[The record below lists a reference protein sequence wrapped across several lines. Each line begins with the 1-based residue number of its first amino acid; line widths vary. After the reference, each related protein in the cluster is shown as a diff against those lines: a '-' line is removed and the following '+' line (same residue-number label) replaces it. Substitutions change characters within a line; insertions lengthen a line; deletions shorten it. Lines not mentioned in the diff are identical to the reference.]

1 MSSASVGSR
10 FITSLNVVRPIAG
23 SVIPA
28 VECSAMSI
36 FVSNSR
42 SNAHAQLRAPAPPV
56 SIRVPSMSN
65 RISFAW
71 LIRLIVLPRG
81 ASGVATGCRGEQR
94 DSRRYNKRTGPQGEH
109 DVRKLRMRHG
119 RPLYGSAALANNCLC
134 KHPVITLREQLVVP
148 LKHAPR
154 SLRAGP
160 YQNQ

>member
-10 FITSLNVVRPIAG
+10 SITSLNVVRPIAG

-28 VECSAMSI
+28 VECSAISI

-71 LIRLIVLPRG
+71 LIRPFSYLEGRQV
-81 ASGVATGCRGEQR
+81 VATGRQGGQR
-94 DSRRYNKRTGPQGEH
+94 DSRGYNK
-109 DVRKLRMRHG
+109 
-119 RPLYGSAALANNCLC
+119 
-134 KHPVITLREQLVVP
+134 LVVGGN
-148 LKHAPR
+148 KGRQEATNATRQTFVR
-154 SLRAGP
+154 SRRRWEIVACASIV
-160 YQNQ
+160 